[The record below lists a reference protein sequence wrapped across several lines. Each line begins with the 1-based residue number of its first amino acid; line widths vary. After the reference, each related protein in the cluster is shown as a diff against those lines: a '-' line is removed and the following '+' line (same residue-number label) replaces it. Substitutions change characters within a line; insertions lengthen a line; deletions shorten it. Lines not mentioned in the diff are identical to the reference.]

1 MSNINI
7 FKNLLFKWMP
17 YREQFI
23 CEKKLAKV
31 IKRLKVENFIFN
43 WDRNS
48 CFIEFEYKEQTYRLD
63 HTVDKAKEKGIILR
77 NGLDCLTELTQT
89 LEDLCQI
96 IDRGTYKF
104 ETWIYGMRKTGMVK
118 EVDEPE
124 FHEEFHI
131 KYKSSGKHS
140 RPRYDEVEDYNPLL
154 RNYDREDR
162 YYDKEDKLQRSHN
175 EY

>member
-1 MSNINI
+1 MSNVNI
-7 FKNLLFKWMP
+7 FKNILFKWMP
-17 YREQFI
+17 YKEQFM

-31 IKRLKVENFIFN
+31 IKRLKVDDFIFN

-48 CFIEFEYKEQTYRLD
+48 CFIEFEYQEDTYRLE
-63 HTVDKAKEKGIILR
+63 HSVDKAKEKGIILR
-77 NGLDCLTELTQT
+77 NGLDCLTELTQS

-104 ETWIYGMRKTGMVK
+104 DTWIAGMRQS
-118 EVDEPE
+118 EANRDEEPD

-140 RPRYDEVEDYNPLL
+140 PARYEDEEYNPLL
-154 RNYDREDR
+154 RDYDRENR
-162 YYDKEDKLQRSHN
+162 YHEHEKILQQSHR
-175 EY
+175 E